1 VVVPRGR
8 AAVLSV
14 ATPEPL
20 RFTVPKT
27 VGPAVNFT
35 EPVGV
40 AFDVT
45 VAVNVTIWPSVDG
58 FGDEVRFV
66 AVVA

>member
-1 VVVPRGR
+1 
-8 AAVLSV
+8 V